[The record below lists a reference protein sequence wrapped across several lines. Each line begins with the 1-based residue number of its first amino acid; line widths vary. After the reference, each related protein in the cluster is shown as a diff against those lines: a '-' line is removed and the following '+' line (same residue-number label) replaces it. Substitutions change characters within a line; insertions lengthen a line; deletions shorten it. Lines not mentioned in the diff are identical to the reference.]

1 MTKYYLI
8 KCETAFAGEVGYW
21 LYATDNIDQLHEF
34 AASCANANAQEWYDA
49 DSLADN
55 DMDDDDYF
63 GGVSYSYEE
72 ITEEEFED
80 YSTSYEVG

>member
-1 MTKYYLI
+1 MMKYYLI

-21 LYATDNIDQLHEF
+21 LYATDNIDQLHDF
-34 AASCANANAQEWYDA
+34 AASCADANAQEWYDA

-63 GGVSYSYEE
+63 GSANYSYEE
-72 ITEEEFED
+72 ITEEEFEE